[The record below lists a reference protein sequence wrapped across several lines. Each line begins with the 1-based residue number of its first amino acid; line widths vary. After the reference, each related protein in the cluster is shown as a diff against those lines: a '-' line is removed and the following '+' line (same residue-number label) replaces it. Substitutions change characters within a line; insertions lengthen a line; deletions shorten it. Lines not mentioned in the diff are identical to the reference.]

1 MYNGLVSIK
10 SRNKVRFR
18 WVSNQDENSS
28 QRSPPLVIVIVIVI
42 VADPLLFSLSL
53 SWSWSL
59 LLLSLLLFYLKQ
71 INSISCKL
79 EVRQTWRGLGKRF
92 QYMTSNLGD
101 SGEINSGILV
111 RGGGKASEKNL
122 RLEHGVE
129 NTGRKARQKT
139 QVGLCPSH
147 ALTAYCSGVIT
158 GNNVTLK

>member
-10 SRNKVRFR
+10 SRDKVRFR

-53 SWSWSL
+53 SLSWSL

-101 SGEINSGILV
+101 ASEINSWILV

-139 QVGLCPSH
+139 QVGLCPSQ

-158 GNNVTLK
+158 ENNVTLK